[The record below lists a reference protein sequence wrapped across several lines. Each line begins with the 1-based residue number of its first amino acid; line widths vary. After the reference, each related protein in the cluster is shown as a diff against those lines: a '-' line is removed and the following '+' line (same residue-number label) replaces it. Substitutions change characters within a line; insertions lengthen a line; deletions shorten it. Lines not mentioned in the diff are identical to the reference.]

1 MDNIILKGDSI
12 PFLLS
17 LTAYLHR
24 NFPWKIGPLSYFI
37 GLHATRNDNTLH
49 LIQSKCI
56 TNLLLRTKMHEAKT
70 YPAPIIYRKQL
81 CIIDEYSMLDSTL

>member
-12 PFLLS
+12 PLLLS
-17 LTAYLHR
+17 LIDYLHR
-24 NFPWKIGPLSYFI
+24 NFSWKTGPLSYFI
-37 GLHATRNDNTLH
+37 GLYATRNDNTLH

-81 CIIDEYSMLDSTL
+81 CIIDEDSMLDSTL